1 MLLKEKTDR
10 VVPRFGES
18 KFIES
23 GTIPK
28 DNIESEVFIMFELKP
43 YTRKN
48 NGVYYNPFQ
57 TLDEFERNFFNP
69 SFFETTL
76 EQFKTDIKDDGD
88 SYTLQADLPGFDKKD
103 IHLDLNNDV
112 LTISAERHSE
122 HEDKDK
128 KGKFV
133 RCERS
138 YGTYT
143 RQFDVSNINT
153 DAMKAKYENGVLTLN
168 MPKKSAQL
176 PTAKRVEIE

>member
-1 MLLKEKTDR
+1 MPPFAELHR
-10 VVPRFGES
+10 VRS
-18 KFIES
+18 KNCFEI
-23 GTIPK
+23 
-28 DNIESEVFIMFELKP
+28 ELKP

-57 TLDEFERNFFNP
+57 TMDEFERNFFNP

>member
-1 MLLKEKTDR
+1 
-10 VVPRFGES
+10 
-18 KFIES
+18 
-23 GTIPK
+23 
-28 DNIESEVFIMFELKP
+28 MFELKP

-57 TLDEFERNFFNP
+57 TMDEFERNFFNP

-153 DAMKAKYENGVLTLN
+153 DANAPAHE
-168 MPKKSAQL
+168 KSKVNKNAQTNSNTN
-176 PTAKRVEIE
+176 P

>member
-1 MLLKEKTDR
+1 MLLKGKTDR

-57 TLDEFERNFFNP
+57 TMDEFERNFFNP

>member
-1 MLLKEKTDR
+1 MRQLH
-10 VVPRFGES
+10 
-18 KFIES
+18 
-23 GTIPK
+23 
-28 DNIESEVFIMFELKP
+28 
-43 YTRKN
+43 
-48 NGVYYNPFQ
+48 
-57 TLDEFERNFFNP
+57 P
-69 SFFETTL
+69 S
-76 EQFKTDIKDDGD
+76 
-88 SYTLQADLPGFDKKD
+88 ADLPGFDKKD

>member
-1 MLLKEKTDR
+1 
-10 VVPRFGES
+10 
-18 KFIES
+18 
-23 GTIPK
+23 
-28 DNIESEVFIMFELKP
+28 MFEFKP

-57 TLDEFERNFFNP
+57 TMDEFERNFFNP

>member
-1 MLLKEKTDR
+1 
-10 VVPRFGES
+10 
-18 KFIES
+18 
-23 GTIPK
+23 
-28 DNIESEVFIMFELKP
+28 MFELKP

-57 TLDEFERNFFNP
+57 TMDEFERNFFNP

-138 YGTYT
+138 YGTYA
-143 RQFDVSNINT
+143 RSFDISGI
-153 DAMKAKYENGVLTLN
+153 DAKAIKAAYSDGVLRVTL
-168 MPKKSAQL
+168 PKQKEVPASSRRL
-176 PTAKRVEIE
+176 EIE

>member
-1 MLLKEKTDR
+1 
-10 VVPRFGES
+10 
-18 KFIES
+18 
-23 GTIPK
+23 
-28 DNIESEVFIMFELKP
+28 MFELKP

-57 TLDEFERNFFNP
+57 TMDEFERNFFNP

-76 EQFKTDIKDDGD
+76 EQFKTDIK
-88 SYTLQADLPGFDKKD
+88 
-103 IHLDLNNDV
+103 LDLNNDV

>member
-1 MLLKEKTDR
+1 
-10 VVPRFGES
+10 
-18 KFIES
+18 
-23 GTIPK
+23 
-28 DNIESEVFIMFELKP
+28 MFELKP

-57 TLDEFERNFFNP
+57 TMDEFERNFFNP

-153 DAMKAKYENGVLTLN
+153 DANAPAHEKSKANKN
-168 MPKKSAQL
+168 AQTNSNTN
-176 PTAKRVEIE
+176 P

>member
-1 MLLKEKTDR
+1 MLLKGKTDW

-57 TLDEFERNFFNP
+57 TMDEFERNFFNP

>member
-1 MLLKEKTDR
+1 
-10 VVPRFGES
+10 
-18 KFIES
+18 
-23 GTIPK
+23 
-28 DNIESEVFIMFELKP
+28 MFELKP

-48 NGVYYNPFQ
+48 NSVYYNPFQ
-57 TLDEFERNFFNP
+57 TMDEFERNFFNP

-153 DAMKAKYENGVLTLN
+153 DTMKAKYENGVLTLN

>member
-1 MLLKEKTDR
+1 MTCDHQR
-10 VVPRFGES
+10 RA
-18 KFIES
+18 
-23 GTIPK
+23 
-28 DNIESEVFIMFELKP
+28 
-43 YTRKN
+43 
-48 NGVYYNPFQ
+48 
-57 TLDEFERNFFNP
+57 
-69 SFFETTL
+69 SFR
-76 EQFKTDIKDDGD
+76 
-88 SYTLQADLPGFDKKD
+88 A
-103 IHLDLNNDV
+103 
-112 LTISAERHSE
+112 R
-122 HEDKDK
+122 DKDK

>member
-1 MLLKEKTDR
+1 MLLKGKTDR

-57 TLDEFERNFFNP
+57 TMDEFERNFFNP

-88 SYTLQADLPGFDKKD
+88 SYSLQADLPGFDKKD

>member
-1 MLLKEKTDR
+1 
-10 VVPRFGES
+10 
-18 KFIES
+18 
-23 GTIPK
+23 
-28 DNIESEVFIMFELKP
+28 MFELKP

-57 TLDEFERNFFNP
+57 TMDEFERNFFNP

-76 EQFKTDIKDDGD
+76 EQFKTDI
-88 SYTLQADLPGFDKKD
+88 PGFDKKD

>member
-1 MLLKEKTDR
+1 
-10 VVPRFGES
+10 
-18 KFIES
+18 
-23 GTIPK
+23 
-28 DNIESEVFIMFELKP
+28 MFELKP

-57 TLDEFERNFFNP
+57 TMDEFERNFFNP

-128 KGKFV
+128 KGRYI

-138 YGTYT
+138 YGSFA
-143 RQFDVSNINT
+143 RSFDISDV
-153 DAMKAKYENGVLTLN
+153 DADKITAVYENGVLRLT
-168 MPKKSAQL
+168 MPKKEKNVPAQRKL
-176 PTAKRVEIE
+176 EIK

>member
-1 MLLKEKTDR
+1 MATA
-10 VVPRFGES
+10 
-18 KFIES
+18 
-23 GTIPK
+23 T
-28 DNIESEVFIMFELKP
+28 
-43 YTRKN
+43 
-48 NGVYYNPFQ
+48 PF
-57 TLDEFERNFFNP
+57 RR
-69 SFFETTL
+69 S
-76 EQFKTDIKDDGD
+76 
-88 SYTLQADLPGFDKKD
+88 PGFDKKD

>member
-1 MLLKEKTDR
+1 MLLKGKTDR

-57 TLDEFERNFFNP
+57 TMDEFERNFFNP

-176 PTAKRVEIE
+176 PTTKRVEIE

>member
-1 MLLKEKTDR
+1 
-10 VVPRFGES
+10 
-18 KFIES
+18 
-23 GTIPK
+23 
-28 DNIESEVFIMFELKP
+28 MFELKP

-57 TLDEFERNFFNP
+57 TMDEFERNFFNP
-69 SFFETTL
+69 SFFETAL
-76 EQFKTDIKDDGD
+76 DQFKTDIKDEGD
-88 SYTLQADLPGFDKKD
+88 SYTLEADLPGFEKND

-112 LTISAERHSE
+112 LTINAERHSE

-138 YGTYT
+138 YGTYS
-143 RQFDVSNINT
+143 RQFDVSGINT
-153 DAMKAKYENGVLTLN
+153 EGIKAKYENGVLTLN

-176 PTAKRVEIE
+176 PTAKRLEIE

>member
-1 MLLKEKTDR
+1 MKQKRAAALLLAAALAAGLLSGCVDGTKESISGDTASSASEGTFDLSFSAR
-10 VVPRFGES
+10 DLDVGYDES
-18 KFIES
+18 TAVKI
-23 GTIPK
+23 
-28 DNIESEVFIMFELKP
+28 
-43 YTRKN
+43 
-48 NGVYYNPFQ
+48 
-57 TLDEFERNFFNP
+57 TL
-69 SFFETTL
+69 S
-76 EQFKTDIKDDGD
+76 GD
-88 SYTLQADLPGFDKKD
+88 SITVDGGGTS
-103 IHLDLNNDV
+103 LDGSV

>member
-1 MLLKEKTDR
+1 MLLKGKTDR

-57 TLDEFERNFFNP
+57 TMDEFERNFFNP

-88 SYTLQADLPGFDKKD
+88 SYTLLADLPGFDKKD

>member
-1 MLLKEKTDR
+1 MSPERKMVR

-57 TLDEFERNFFNP
+57 TMDEFERNFFNP

>member
-57 TLDEFERNFFNP
+57 TMDEFERNFFNP

-76 EQFKTDIKDDGD
+76 EQFKTDIKDDSD